1 MLGLTAEGLVAGEC
15 KFTSTPVT
23 EGVLRDLERST
34 EHVQWSDEPADS
46 TSRYVLFS
54 RSGFSDDLH
63 TTAQQ
68 RDDVSLYALGDILRT
83 STTGR

>member
-1 MLGLTAEGLVAGEC
+1 VLGLTTEGFVAGEC

-23 EGVLRDLERST
+23 EGVLRDLQRTT

-46 TSRYVLFS
+46 TTRSVLFS
-54 RSGFSDDLH
+54 RSGFSDDLQA
-63 TTAQQ
+63 TAQQ
-68 RDDVSLYALGDILRT
+68 RDDISLYALGDILRT